1 MPKLPLR
8 DRLGLRLVK
17 LFTRFEESKDGCED
31 SGGRTVEMLVILLI
45 FDRLLFCCAR
55 EGRGSSPPRTRGFCI
70 SRFLRDKCRNL
81 SVEDILSG
89 SYRSVSD
96 SEGESWSMLTVL
108 KLSPRCLTERPCFPD
123 REEDSDDRA

>member
-8 DRLGLRLVK
+8 DRLGLRLIK
-17 LFTRFEESKDGCED
+17 LFTRLEESKDGCED

-45 FDRLLFCCAR
+45 FDRLVFCCR

-81 SVEDILSG
+81 SVEDTLSG

-96 SEGESWSMLTVL
+96 SEGESWSM
-108 KLSPRCLTERPCFPD
+108 
-123 REEDSDDRA
+123 

>member
-31 SGGRTVEMLVILLI
+31 SDGRTVEMLVILLI
-45 FDRLLFCCAR
+45 FDKLVFCSAR

-81 SVEDILSG
+81 SVEDMLSG

-96 SEGESWSMLTVL
+96 SEGESMSM
-108 KLSPRCLTERPCFPD
+108 
-123 REEDSDDRA
+123 